1 MTWNA
6 TDFAIIF
13 WLGQSLV
20 NSATSGALINALPP
34 ELAAEIKWGVEQ
46 SELAVSNQQEF
57 VDMLLTLME
66 DKDYR
71 AEADQA
77 IQSIQAKQ
85 DLKATDYEDAGADEV
100 RYARAMWD
108 EDYESGLHKPTTLQ
122 IE

>member
-1 MTWNA
+1 
-6 TDFAIIF
+6 
-13 WLGQSLV
+13 
-20 NSATSGALINALPP
+20 
-34 ELAAEIKWGVEQ
+34 
-46 SELAVSNQQEF
+46 
-57 VDMLLTLME
+57 MLLTLME